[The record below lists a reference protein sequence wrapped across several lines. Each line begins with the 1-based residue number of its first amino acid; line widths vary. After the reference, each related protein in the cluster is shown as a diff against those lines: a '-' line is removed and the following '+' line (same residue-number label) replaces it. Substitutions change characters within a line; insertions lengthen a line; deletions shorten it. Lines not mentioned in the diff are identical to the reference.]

1 MTALLKLPGADGD
14 TARRTVEDHF
24 KSFTANMDKKT
35 PGTEPIEALARKGG
49 FGGDDGLDRPKGRG
63 RVFLAPWRAV
73 VVGALILILILDF
86 AVGITPLGK
95 LLHFS
100 GSVRPAAS
108 PIVSVP
114 AGASVY
120 INDRYVG
127 RTPHSVRQWPEG
139 VTTVRLE
146 YSGFAPAETILV
158 LEKGRYPEL
167 PVFVLERTVSICSRP
182 PGADI
187 FIDGVPVSAGRAA
200 GYPLRATDT
209 ISVDVRKAGL
219 SAPPPLVLSATGQV
233 GSHDS
238 GRWLIDDRAGQ
249 AQLTLTGVFSREI
262 MISSRPPGAANF
274 INSDTLAAG
283 TTNQTLG
290 LPLGVLQITLRR
302 PPFLDYT
309 FEIEVT
315 EDSPDRY
322 SPALSRY
329 VRISAVDADSHF
341 EDIGAEIRWVC
352 LGSRLIKSSDDRLRT
367 PYSLNLEASDHEIML
382 AKKGYRDT
390 LAILP
395 AEVSAMTVVMAPED
409 KGGSRRGSEEFR
421 WVRFS
426 VERSGKAVGEAT
438 VVGYKKDQRQ
448 QYEFGTTGEEG
459 QLLVKVP
466 PGKFSFVA
474 IRERERSRVKDAKIK
489 PGRKIKTITLKFR

>member
-14 TARRTVEDHF
+14 TVPPTVEDHF
-24 KSFTANMDKKT
+24 KSFTPDMNKKT
-35 PGTEPIEALARKGG
+35 PETEPIEALARKGG
-49 FGGDDGLDRPKGRG
+49 FGGDGPDRPQDRG
-63 RVFLAPWRAV
+63 GLSFALWRGGVIGAV
-73 VVGALILILILDF
+73 ILFLILDF
-86 AVGITPLGK
+86 VLGITPLGK
-95 LLHFS
+95 LLHLP
-100 GSVRPAAS
+100 GSVRPAA
-108 PIVSVP
+108 PQIVSVP

-127 RTPHSVRQWPEG
+127 RTPRSVRQWPEG

-158 LEKGRYPEL
+158 VEKGQYPEL
-167 PVFVLERTVSICSRP
+167 PVFVLERRVSICSRP

-209 ISVDVRKAGL
+209 ISVEVRKAGL
-219 SAPPPLVLSATGQV
+219 SAPPPLVLSATGPV

-262 MISSRPPGAANF
+262 MISSRPPGAAIF
-274 INSDTLAAG
+274 INGDTLAAG
-283 TTNQTLG
+283 TTNQTLD
-290 LPLGVLQITLRR
+290 LPLDALHITLRR

-309 FEIEVT
+309 FEVEVT

-395 AEVSAMTVVMAPED
+395 AEVSAITVVMTPDEEAGFAPAA
-409 KGGSRRGSEEFR
+409 KEFR
-421 WVRFS
+421 WVRFL
-426 VERSGKAVGEAT
+426 VERSGKAVDEAT

-474 IRERERSRVKDAKIK
+474 IKERERSRVKDAKIK
-489 PGRKIKTITLKFR
+489 PGRKIKTITLKFH